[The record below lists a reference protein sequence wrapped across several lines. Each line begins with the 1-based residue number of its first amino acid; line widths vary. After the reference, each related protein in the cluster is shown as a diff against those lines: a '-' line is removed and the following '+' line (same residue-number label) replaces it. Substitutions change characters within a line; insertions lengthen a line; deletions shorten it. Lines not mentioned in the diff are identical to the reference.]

1 MPIVSKLN
9 YLRISPRKV
18 RLVADLIRNNKV
30 SRAERIL
37 NFTVKRAAEP
47 LANLLK
53 TAVAD
58 ARNNFHLNS
67 DNLYIS
73 KIIVNEGP
81 KYKRWEPRSRG
92 MANQIKKRTSH
103 ITLVLKE
110 IKPEKEAKAAGGEE
124 KPKKEIFSIKKA
136 KEEKNIAVSKK
147 QVSAD
152 ILEKKEEVRQPAE
165 KIKQPP
171 SSQISQSKTW
181 EDRQRPGTEL
191 LKYKPKDRGVLKRIF
206 RRKSF

>member
-18 RLVADLIRNNKV
+18 RLVAELIRNNKV
-30 SRAERIL
+30 EQAERIL
-37 NFTVKRAAEP
+37 NFTVKRAAGP
-47 LANLLK
+47 LAKLLK
-53 TAVAD
+53 TAIAD
-58 ARNNFHLNS
+58 AHNNFHIDS

-81 KYKRWEPRSRG
+81 KYKRWRPRSRG

-103 ITLVLKE
+103 ITLVLEEISSKKE
-110 IKPEKEAKAAGGEE
+110 DKAAV
-124 KPKKEIFSIKKA
+124 KKEISRIKKI
-136 KEEKNIAVSKK
+136 KKRKNAAVSKK
-147 QVSAD
+147 PAPAEV
-152 ILEKKEEVRQPAE
+152 LEKKEEVRQPAE
-165 KIKQPP
+165 KIKQPS

-181 EDRQRPGTEL
+181 EGKQRPETKL
-191 LKYKPKDRGVLKRIF
+191 LKHKPKDRGVLKRIF